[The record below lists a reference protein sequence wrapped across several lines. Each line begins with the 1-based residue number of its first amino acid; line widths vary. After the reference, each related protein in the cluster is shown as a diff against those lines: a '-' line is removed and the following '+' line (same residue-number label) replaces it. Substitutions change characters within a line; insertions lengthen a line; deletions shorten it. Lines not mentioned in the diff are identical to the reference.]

1 MKLSASINFYNAEE
15 LLIQVVRCIRPLVE
29 HLSIVYQETS
39 NWGNVISE
47 RAKKTIEQLKSEGL
61 VDDFYCYEPNL
72 SFNASENEFQKRQ
85 IGLDLAKAAGAS
97 HFLLMDA
104 DEFYIPKQFLKAKEI
119 IRANDIS
126 YSCVRSYFYI
136 HQSIYRSELPD
147 TTNVCFIAKI
157 TPELSFEYQGAF
169 PAENVDPTR
178 RLVNSSGRFK
188 FFDAHD
194 ICMHYMNFVRESFKS
209 KLVNTSS
216 AANPDFIR
224 KAKNALNDWRWPND
238 FVFPNKP
245 KYKIVEVEDV
255 FQLQQIKY
263 VYQAQPKKKILL
275 TNYFIREFS
284 GSEMAIF
291 DLAREFLKRGYDVTI
306 GAFIFSDPLLSE
318 FASLGVTLL
327 DLNNA
332 STEHFS
338 LIWAQHFITLD
349 TCLID
354 SGITADKIV
363 YSSLSP
369 YESLESPP
377 VSVKYVN
384 LFLANS
390 SETKNVLVSM
400 GLDECDVII
409 FPNPVNQSFFSK
421 KKIHSQ
427 GLKRLAIVSN
437 HIPTEIEQVA
447 EQLRQKGVEVKE
459 FGMSHEFVLITPEVL
474 NNFDAVIT
482 IGRTVQYC
490 LAMGIPIYCYDR
502 FGGPGWIN
510 IDNIDRAAL
519 YNFSGRCVGTKKQA
533 DDIESEL
540 INNFETT
547 QTQAKFYEG
556 YAKLH
561 FDLENQLDRVLGSLI
576 SGQKTDIEQCPKTVL
591 NIINRQRKFT
601 QDLIRNILHNNHIIS
616 EKDHI
621 ISEKDHIISE
631 KDHVIL
637 NREQQLLSQTH
648 KYNKY
653 KKLWVN
659 RLVKPLIKTEQ
670 ALSSANTLRK
680 GFRNLV
686 KDKGSVGKAYQ
697 HLRRMRKTDSLKAVK
712 NFLRTSLEKKPQ
724 AQPLKVVDNRIN
736 ILVTPHTQFVAH
748 LLESTLCKYG
758 FVIDVSVGECHTYS
772 DDVHIVICP
781 QMFKVLPNRYIAF
794 QMEQSVSSRW
804 FTDEYIRTLQDSY
817 AILDYSLQNI
827 GFLQDKDV
835 SYKQLFWMPIG
846 AYPNYKDYLLS
857 SKRWDGSLSE
867 QAEVVFYGDPN
878 NDRRMM
884 YLNALKEKFKVKII
898 SEKFGNEL
906 YRELLSAKVVVNIH
920 YYENALLETTRIFE
934 CLSLGL
940 QVVSEES
947 SDMIQYTGLDK
958 YVSFVKMGDVDQMID
973 KVAELL
979 EKNQSSSRPVEPNDK
994 ATTFYLSRMLLSLD
1008 MIGFEQFHQVCGFD
1022 SITPN
1027 AMNMYCLGL
1036 PENIQRRQSFMNDNQ
1051 YQIDVFDGLRH
1062 SVGWV
1067 GCGLSYKY
1075 LMTYAKERGLD
1086 YIIVCEDDVEFPAN
1100 FTEKLAEIM
1109 DYLKQTPHN
1118 WDVFSGLIA
1127 DLHYTTQI
1135 LRIDAYKNNEYIYID
1150 KMTSMV
1156 FNIYN
1161 KSFFEKIS
1169 CWDNLDTDVE
1179 TNTIDRYIEM
1189 HGGLR
1194 VVTTSPFLVGHK
1206 EDQTSSLWG
1215 FNNSNYSD
1223 MFSKT
1228 QSLFGAKIDQYKRS
1242 HFETNV

>member
-1 MKLSASINFYNAEE
+1 MHPSALNNGKLFFDTYSPP
-15 LLIQVVRCIRPLVE
+15 LLE
-29 HLSIVYQETS
+29 
-39 NWGNVISE
+39 
-47 RAKKTIEQLKSEGL
+47 SEGSIRVVEIGSQDVNGSIRQFCPQEFEYIG
-61 VDDFYCYEPNL
+61 VDFVDGKGVDVVITSPYELPFDDN
-72 SFNASENEFQKRQ
+72 SVDIVVSSSCFEHSEMFWVVY
-85 IGLDLAKAAGAS
+85 L
-97 HFLLMDA
+97 
-104 DEFYIPKQFLKAKEI
+104 EI
-119 IRANDIS
+119 IRILKPHGVFYLNVPSNGMFHRYPVDCWRFYPDSGPALVTWAQYNNFNVGLMES
-126 YSCVRSYFYI
+126 Y
-136 HQSIYRSELPD
+136 
-147 TTNVCFIAKI
+147 
-157 TPELSFEYQGAF
+157 
-169 PAENVDPTR
+169 
-178 RLVNSSGRFK
+178 
-188 FFDAHD
+188 
-194 ICMHYMNFVRESFKS
+194 
-209 KLVNTSS
+209 TS
-216 AANPDFIR
+216 NQVG
-224 KAKNALNDWRWPND
+224 NNWWND
-238 FVFPNKP
+238 FVAVYIKNKEYIKQYP
-245 KYKIVEVEDV
+245 KRILYTD
-255 FQLQQIKY
+255 IKY
-263 VYQAQPKKKILL
+263 TNGILDNL
-275 TNYFIREFS
+275 PV
-284 GSEMAIF
+284 G
-291 DLAREFLKRGYDVTI
+291 EFLNFQDYSEDHRCRMMQLDQLEQETQN
-306 GAFIFSDPLLSE
+306 LLQ
-318 FASLGVTLL
+318 L
-327 DLNNA
+327 
-332 STEHFS
+332 
-338 LIWAQHFITLD
+338 
-349 TCLID
+349 
-354 SGITADKIV
+354 
-363 YSSLSP
+363 
-369 YESLESPP
+369 
-377 VSVKYVN
+377 
-384 LFLANS
+384 
-390 SETKNVLVSM
+390 
-400 GLDECDVII
+400 
-409 FPNPVNQSFFSK
+409 
-421 KKIHSQ
+421 KIHQ
-427 GLKRLAIVSN
+427 
-437 HIPTEIEQVA
+437 
-447 EQLRQKGVEVKE
+447 
-459 FGMSHEFVLITPEVL
+459 
-474 NNFDAVIT
+474 
-482 IGRTVQYC
+482 
-490 LAMGIPIYCYDR
+490 
-502 FGGPGWIN
+502 
-510 IDNIDRAAL
+510 AAL
-519 YNFSGRCVGTKKQA
+519 EK
-533 DDIESEL
+533 
-540 INNFETT
+540 
-547 QTQAKFYEG
+547 
-556 YAKLH
+556 
-561 FDLENQLDRVLGSLI
+561 ENQNFLQLKAQFER
-576 SGQKTDIEQCPKTVL
+576 ENL
-591 NIINRQRKFT
+591 N
-601 QDLIRNILHNNHIIS
+601 
-616 EKDHI
+616 KDHI
-621 ISEKDHIISE
+621 IAGKDHQLHAQS
-631 KDHVIL
+631 
-637 NREQQLLSQTH
+637 QQYH
-648 KYNKY
+648 KY
-653 KKLWVN
+653 KKLWTT
-659 RLVKPLIKTEQ
+659 RLLKPLIKTEQ

-724 AQPLKVVDNRIN
+724 AQPLKVVDNKIN
-736 ILVTPHTQFVAH
+736 ILVTPQTQFVAH

>member
-1 MKLSASINFYNAEE
+1 MHPSALNNGKLFFDTYSPP
-15 LLIQVVRCIRPLVE
+15 LLE
-29 HLSIVYQETS
+29 
-39 NWGNVISE
+39 
-47 RAKKTIEQLKSEGL
+47 SEGSIRVVEIGSQDVNGSIRQFCPQEFEYIG
-61 VDDFYCYEPNL
+61 VDFVDGKGVDVVIISPYELPFDDN
-72 SFNASENEFQKRQ
+72 SVDIVVSSSCFEHSEMFWVVY
-85 IGLDLAKAAGAS
+85 L
-97 HFLLMDA
+97 
-104 DEFYIPKQFLKAKEI
+104 EI
-119 IRANDIS
+119 IRILKPHGVFYLNVPSNGMFHRYPVDCWRFYPDSGPALVTWAQYNNFNVGLMES
-126 YSCVRSYFYI
+126 Y
-136 HQSIYRSELPD
+136 
-147 TTNVCFIAKI
+147 
-157 TPELSFEYQGAF
+157 
-169 PAENVDPTR
+169 
-178 RLVNSSGRFK
+178 
-188 FFDAHD
+188 
-194 ICMHYMNFVRESFKS
+194 
-209 KLVNTSS
+209 TS
-216 AANPDFIR
+216 NQVG
-224 KAKNALNDWRWPND
+224 NNWWND
-238 FVFPNKP
+238 FVAVYIKNKEYIKQYP
-245 KYKIVEVEDV
+245 KRILYTD
-255 FQLQQIKY
+255 IKY
-263 VYQAQPKKKILL
+263 TNGILDNL
-275 TNYFIREFS
+275 PV
-284 GSEMAIF
+284 G
-291 DLAREFLKRGYDVTI
+291 EFLNFQDYSEDHRCRMMQLDQLEQETQN
-306 GAFIFSDPLLSE
+306 LLQ
-318 FASLGVTLL
+318 L
-327 DLNNA
+327 
-332 STEHFS
+332 
-338 LIWAQHFITLD
+338 
-349 TCLID
+349 
-354 SGITADKIV
+354 
-363 YSSLSP
+363 
-369 YESLESPP
+369 
-377 VSVKYVN
+377 
-384 LFLANS
+384 
-390 SETKNVLVSM
+390 
-400 GLDECDVII
+400 
-409 FPNPVNQSFFSK
+409 
-421 KKIHSQ
+421 KIHQ
-427 GLKRLAIVSN
+427 
-437 HIPTEIEQVA
+437 
-447 EQLRQKGVEVKE
+447 
-459 FGMSHEFVLITPEVL
+459 
-474 NNFDAVIT
+474 
-482 IGRTVQYC
+482 
-490 LAMGIPIYCYDR
+490 
-502 FGGPGWIN
+502 
-510 IDNIDRAAL
+510 AAL
-519 YNFSGRCVGTKKQA
+519 EK
-533 DDIESEL
+533 
-540 INNFETT
+540 
-547 QTQAKFYEG
+547 
-556 YAKLH
+556 
-561 FDLENQLDRVLGSLI
+561 ENQNFLQLKAQFER
-576 SGQKTDIEQCPKTVL
+576 ENL
-591 NIINRQRKFT
+591 N
-601 QDLIRNILHNNHIIS
+601 
-616 EKDHI
+616 KDHI
-621 ISEKDHIISE
+621 IAGKDHQLHAQSQNILQLKAQFEREISN
-631 KDHVIL
+631 KDHVIAGKDHQL
-637 NREQQLLSQTH
+637 HAQSQQYH
-648 KYNKY
+648 KY
-653 KKLWVN
+653 KKLWTT
-659 RLVKPLIKTEQ
+659 RLLKPLIKTEQ

-724 AQPLKVVDNRIN
+724 AQPLKVVDNKIN

-979 EKNQSSSRPVEPNDK
+979 EKTQSSSRPVEPNDK

>member
-1 MKLSASINFYNAEE
+1 MHPSALNNGKLFFDTYSPP
-15 LLIQVVRCIRPLVE
+15 LLE
-29 HLSIVYQETS
+29 
-39 NWGNVISE
+39 
-47 RAKKTIEQLKSEGL
+47 SEGSIRVVEIGSQDVNGSIRQFCPQEFEYIG
-61 VDDFYCYEPNL
+61 VDFVDGKGVDVVITSPYELPFDDN
-72 SFNASENEFQKRQ
+72 SVDIVVSSSCFEHSEMFWVVY
-85 IGLDLAKAAGAS
+85 L
-97 HFLLMDA
+97 
-104 DEFYIPKQFLKAKEI
+104 EI
-119 IRANDIS
+119 IRILKPHGVFYLNVPSNGMFHRYPVDCWRFYPDSGLALVTWAQYNNFNVGLMES
-126 YSCVRSYFYI
+126 Y
-136 HQSIYRSELPD
+136 
-147 TTNVCFIAKI
+147 
-157 TPELSFEYQGAF
+157 
-169 PAENVDPTR
+169 
-178 RLVNSSGRFK
+178 
-188 FFDAHD
+188 
-194 ICMHYMNFVRESFKS
+194 
-209 KLVNTSS
+209 TS
-216 AANPDFIR
+216 NQVG
-224 KAKNALNDWRWPND
+224 NNWWND
-238 FVFPNKP
+238 FVAVYIKNKEYIKQYP
-245 KYKIVEVEDV
+245 KRILYTD
-255 FQLQQIKY
+255 IKY
-263 VYQAQPKKKILL
+263 TNGILDNL
-275 TNYFIREFS
+275 PV
-284 GSEMAIF
+284 G
-291 DLAREFLKRGYDVTI
+291 EFLNFQDYSEDHRCRMMQLDQLEQETQN
-306 GAFIFSDPLLSE
+306 LLQ
-318 FASLGVTLL
+318 L
-327 DLNNA
+327 
-332 STEHFS
+332 
-338 LIWAQHFITLD
+338 
-349 TCLID
+349 
-354 SGITADKIV
+354 
-363 YSSLSP
+363 
-369 YESLESPP
+369 
-377 VSVKYVN
+377 
-384 LFLANS
+384 
-390 SETKNVLVSM
+390 
-400 GLDECDVII
+400 
-409 FPNPVNQSFFSK
+409 
-421 KKIHSQ
+421 KIHQ
-427 GLKRLAIVSN
+427 
-437 HIPTEIEQVA
+437 
-447 EQLRQKGVEVKE
+447 
-459 FGMSHEFVLITPEVL
+459 
-474 NNFDAVIT
+474 
-482 IGRTVQYC
+482 
-490 LAMGIPIYCYDR
+490 
-502 FGGPGWIN
+502 
-510 IDNIDRAAL
+510 AAL
-519 YNFSGRCVGTKKQA
+519 EK
-533 DDIESEL
+533 
-540 INNFETT
+540 
-547 QTQAKFYEG
+547 
-556 YAKLH
+556 
-561 FDLENQLDRVLGSLI
+561 ENQNFLQLKARFEREI
-576 SGQKTDIEQCPKTVL
+576 S
-591 NIINRQRKFT
+591 N
-601 QDLIRNILHNNHIIS
+601 
-616 EKDHI
+616 
-621 ISEKDHIISE
+621 
-631 KDHVIL
+631 KDHVIAGKDHQL
-637 NREQQLLSQTH
+637 HAQSQQYH
-648 KYNKY
+648 KY
-653 KKLWVN
+653 KKLWTT
-659 RLVKPLIKTEQ
+659 RLLKPLIKTEQ

-724 AQPLKVVDNRIN
+724 AQPLKVVDNKIN

-1127 DLHYTTQI
+1127 DLHHTTQI
-1135 LRIDAYKNNEYIYID
+1135 LRIDTYKNNEYIYID
-1150 KMTSMV
+1150 KMTSTV

>member
-1 MKLSASINFYNAEE
+1 MHPSALNNGKLFFDTYSPP
-15 LLIQVVRCIRPLVE
+15 LLE
-29 HLSIVYQETS
+29 
-39 NWGNVISE
+39 
-47 RAKKTIEQLKSEGL
+47 SEGSIRVVEIGSQDVNGSIRQFCPQEFEYIG
-61 VDDFYCYEPNL
+61 VDFVDGKGVDVVITSPYELPFDDN
-72 SFNASENEFQKRQ
+72 SVDIVVSSSCFEHSEMFWVVY
-85 IGLDLAKAAGAS
+85 L
-97 HFLLMDA
+97 
-104 DEFYIPKQFLKAKEI
+104 EI
-119 IRANDIS
+119 IRILKPHGVFYLNVPSNGMFHRYPVDCWRFYPDSGPALVTWAQYNNFNVGLMES
-126 YSCVRSYFYI
+126 Y
-136 HQSIYRSELPD
+136 
-147 TTNVCFIAKI
+147 
-157 TPELSFEYQGAF
+157 
-169 PAENVDPTR
+169 
-178 RLVNSSGRFK
+178 
-188 FFDAHD
+188 
-194 ICMHYMNFVRESFKS
+194 
-209 KLVNTSS
+209 TS
-216 AANPDFIR
+216 NQVG
-224 KAKNALNDWRWPND
+224 NNWWND
-238 FVFPNKP
+238 FVAVYIKNKEYIKQYP
-245 KYKIVEVEDV
+245 KRILYTD
-255 FQLQQIKY
+255 IKY
-263 VYQAQPKKKILL
+263 TNGILDNL
-275 TNYFIREFS
+275 PV
-284 GSEMAIF
+284 G
-291 DLAREFLKRGYDVTI
+291 EFLNFQDYSEDHRCRMMQLDQLEQETQN
-306 GAFIFSDPLLSE
+306 LLQ
-318 FASLGVTLL
+318 L
-327 DLNNA
+327 
-332 STEHFS
+332 
-338 LIWAQHFITLD
+338 
-349 TCLID
+349 
-354 SGITADKIV
+354 
-363 YSSLSP
+363 
-369 YESLESPP
+369 
-377 VSVKYVN
+377 
-384 LFLANS
+384 
-390 SETKNVLVSM
+390 
-400 GLDECDVII
+400 
-409 FPNPVNQSFFSK
+409 
-421 KKIHSQ
+421 KIHQ
-427 GLKRLAIVSN
+427 
-437 HIPTEIEQVA
+437 
-447 EQLRQKGVEVKE
+447 
-459 FGMSHEFVLITPEVL
+459 
-474 NNFDAVIT
+474 
-482 IGRTVQYC
+482 
-490 LAMGIPIYCYDR
+490 
-502 FGGPGWIN
+502 
-510 IDNIDRAAL
+510 AAL
-519 YNFSGRCVGTKKQA
+519 EK
-533 DDIESEL
+533 
-540 INNFETT
+540 
-547 QTQAKFYEG
+547 
-556 YAKLH
+556 
-561 FDLENQLDRVLGSLI
+561 ENQNFLQLKAQFER
-576 SGQKTDIEQCPKTVL
+576 ENL
-591 NIINRQRKFT
+591 N
-601 QDLIRNILHNNHIIS
+601 
-616 EKDHI
+616 KDHI
-621 ISEKDHIISE
+621 IAGKDHQLHAQS
-631 KDHVIL
+631 
-637 NREQQLLSQTH
+637 QQYH
-648 KYNKY
+648 KY
-653 KKLWVN
+653 KKLWTT
-659 RLVKPLIKTEQ
+659 RLLTPLIKTEQ

>member
-1 MKLSASINFYNAEE
+1 MHPSALNNGKLFFDTYSPP
-15 LLIQVVRCIRPLVE
+15 LLE
-29 HLSIVYQETS
+29 
-39 NWGNVISE
+39 
-47 RAKKTIEQLKSEGL
+47 SEGSIRVVEIGSQDVNGSIRQFCPQEFEYIG
-61 VDDFYCYEPNL
+61 VDFVDGKGVDVVITSPYELPFDDN
-72 SFNASENEFQKRQ
+72 SVDIVVSSSCFEHSEMFWVVY
-85 IGLDLAKAAGAS
+85 L
-97 HFLLMDA
+97 
-104 DEFYIPKQFLKAKEI
+104 EI
-119 IRANDIS
+119 IRILKPHGVFYLNVPSNGMFHRYPVDCWRFYPDSGPALVTWAQYNNFNVGLMES
-126 YSCVRSYFYI
+126 Y
-136 HQSIYRSELPD
+136 
-147 TTNVCFIAKI
+147 
-157 TPELSFEYQGAF
+157 
-169 PAENVDPTR
+169 
-178 RLVNSSGRFK
+178 
-188 FFDAHD
+188 
-194 ICMHYMNFVRESFKS
+194 
-209 KLVNTSS
+209 TS
-216 AANPDFIR
+216 NQVG
-224 KAKNALNDWRWPND
+224 NNWWND
-238 FVFPNKP
+238 FVAVYIKNKEYIKQYP
-245 KYKIVEVEDV
+245 KRILYTD
-255 FQLQQIKY
+255 IKY
-263 VYQAQPKKKILL
+263 TNGILDNL
-275 TNYFIREFS
+275 PV
-284 GSEMAIF
+284 G
-291 DLAREFLKRGYDVTI
+291 EFLNFQDYSEDHRCRMMQLDQLEQETQN
-306 GAFIFSDPLLSE
+306 LLQ
-318 FASLGVTLL
+318 L
-327 DLNNA
+327 
-332 STEHFS
+332 
-338 LIWAQHFITLD
+338 
-349 TCLID
+349 
-354 SGITADKIV
+354 
-363 YSSLSP
+363 
-369 YESLESPP
+369 
-377 VSVKYVN
+377 
-384 LFLANS
+384 
-390 SETKNVLVSM
+390 
-400 GLDECDVII
+400 
-409 FPNPVNQSFFSK
+409 
-421 KKIHSQ
+421 KIHQ
-427 GLKRLAIVSN
+427 
-437 HIPTEIEQVA
+437 
-447 EQLRQKGVEVKE
+447 
-459 FGMSHEFVLITPEVL
+459 
-474 NNFDAVIT
+474 
-482 IGRTVQYC
+482 
-490 LAMGIPIYCYDR
+490 
-502 FGGPGWIN
+502 
-510 IDNIDRAAL
+510 AAL
-519 YNFSGRCVGTKKQA
+519 EK
-533 DDIESEL
+533 
-540 INNFETT
+540 
-547 QTQAKFYEG
+547 
-556 YAKLH
+556 
-561 FDLENQLDRVLGSLI
+561 ENQNFLQLKAQFER
-576 SGQKTDIEQCPKTVL
+576 ENL
-591 NIINRQRKFT
+591 N
-601 QDLIRNILHNNHIIS
+601 
-616 EKDHI
+616 KDHI
-621 ISEKDHIISE
+621 IAGKDHQLHAQS
-631 KDHVIL
+631 
-637 NREQQLLSQTH
+637 QQYH
-648 KYNKY
+648 KY
-653 KKLWVN
+653 KKLWTT
-659 RLVKPLIKTEQ
+659 RLLKPLIKTEQ

-724 AQPLKVVDNRIN
+724 AQPLKVVDNKIN

-1127 DLHYTTQI
+1127 DLHHTTQI

>member
-1 MKLSASINFYNAEE
+1 MHPSALNNGKLFFDTYSPPLLESEGSIRVVEIGSQDVNGSIRQFCPQEFEYIGVDFVDGKGVDVVITSPYE
-15 LLIQVVRCIRPLVE
+15 LPFDDNSVDIVVSSSCFE
-29 HLSIVYQETS
+29 HSEMFWIVY
-39 NWGNVISE
+39 
-47 RAKKTIEQLKSEGL
+47 L
-61 VDDFYCYEPNL
+61 
-72 SFNASENEFQKRQ
+72 
-85 IGLDLAKAAGAS
+85 
-97 HFLLMDA
+97 
-104 DEFYIPKQFLKAKEI
+104 EI
-119 IRANDIS
+119 IRILKPHGVFYLNVPSNGMFHRYPVDCWRFYPDSGPALVTWAQYNNFNVGLMES
-126 YSCVRSYFYI
+126 Y
-136 HQSIYRSELPD
+136 
-147 TTNVCFIAKI
+147 
-157 TPELSFEYQGAF
+157 
-169 PAENVDPTR
+169 
-178 RLVNSSGRFK
+178 
-188 FFDAHD
+188 
-194 ICMHYMNFVRESFKS
+194 
-209 KLVNTSS
+209 TS
-216 AANPDFIR
+216 NQVG
-224 KAKNALNDWRWPND
+224 NNWWND
-238 FVFPNKP
+238 FVAVYIKNKEHIKQYP
-245 KYKIVEVEDV
+245 KRILYTD
-255 FQLQQIKY
+255 IKY
-263 VYQAQPKKKILL
+263 TNGILDNL
-275 TNYFIREFS
+275 PV
-284 GSEMAIF
+284 G
-291 DLAREFLKRGYDVTI
+291 EFLNFQDYSEDHRCRMMHLDQLEQETQN
-306 GAFIFSDPLLSE
+306 LLQ
-318 FASLGVTLL
+318 L
-327 DLNNA
+327 
-332 STEHFS
+332 
-338 LIWAQHFITLD
+338 
-349 TCLID
+349 
-354 SGITADKIV
+354 KIHQAV
-363 YSSLSP
+363 
-369 YESLESPP
+369 LE
-377 VSVKYVN
+377 K
-384 LFLANS
+384 
-390 SETKNVLVSM
+390 E
-400 GLDECDVII
+400 
-409 FPNPVNQSFFSK
+409 NQS
-421 KKIHSQ
+421 ILQ
-427 GLKRLAIVSN
+427 LKAQFEREISN
-437 HIPTEIEQVA
+437 
-447 EQLRQKGVEVKE
+447 
-459 FGMSHEFVLITPEVL
+459 
-474 NNFDAVIT
+474 
-482 IGRTVQYC
+482 
-490 LAMGIPIYCYDR
+490 
-502 FGGPGWIN
+502 
-510 IDNIDRAAL
+510 
-519 YNFSGRCVGTKKQA
+519 
-533 DDIESEL
+533 
-540 INNFETT
+540 
-547 QTQAKFYEG
+547 
-556 YAKLH
+556 
-561 FDLENQLDRVLGSLI
+561 
-576 SGQKTDIEQCPKTVL
+576 
-591 NIINRQRKFT
+591 
-601 QDLIRNILHNNHIIS
+601 
-616 EKDHI
+616 
-621 ISEKDHIISE
+621 
-631 KDHVIL
+631 KDHVIAGKDYQL
-637 NREQQLLSQTH
+637 HAQSQQYH
-648 KYNKY
+648 KY
-653 KKLWVN
+653 KKLWTT
-659 RLVKPLIKTEQ
+659 RLLKPLIKTEQ

-724 AQPLKVVDNRIN
+724 AQPLKVVDNKIN

-804 FTDEYIRTLQDSY
+804 FTDEYIRTLQNSY

-857 SKRWDGSLSE
+857 SKRWDGSLSA

-958 YVSFVKMGDVDQMID
+958 YVSFVKMGDVEQMID

-1127 DLHYTTQI
+1127 DLHHTTQI

-1150 KMTSMV
+1150 KMTSTV

>member
-1 MKLSASINFYNAEE
+1 MHPSALNNGKLFFDTYSPP
-15 LLIQVVRCIRPLVE
+15 LLE
-29 HLSIVYQETS
+29 
-39 NWGNVISE
+39 
-47 RAKKTIEQLKSEGL
+47 SEGSIRVVEIGSQDVNGSIRQFCPQEFEYIG
-61 VDDFYCYEPNL
+61 VDFVDGKGVDVVITSPYELPFDDN
-72 SFNASENEFQKRQ
+72 SVDIVVSSSCFEHSEMFWVVY
-85 IGLDLAKAAGAS
+85 L
-97 HFLLMDA
+97 
-104 DEFYIPKQFLKAKEI
+104 EI
-119 IRANDIS
+119 IRILKPHGVFYLNVPSNGMFHRYPVDCWRFYPDSGPALVTWAQYNNFNVGLMES
-126 YSCVRSYFYI
+126 Y
-136 HQSIYRSELPD
+136 
-147 TTNVCFIAKI
+147 
-157 TPELSFEYQGAF
+157 
-169 PAENVDPTR
+169 
-178 RLVNSSGRFK
+178 
-188 FFDAHD
+188 
-194 ICMHYMNFVRESFKS
+194 
-209 KLVNTSS
+209 TS
-216 AANPDFIR
+216 NQVG
-224 KAKNALNDWRWPND
+224 NNWWND
-238 FVFPNKP
+238 FVAVYIKNKEYIKQYP
-245 KYKIVEVEDV
+245 KRILYTD
-255 FQLQQIKY
+255 IKY
-263 VYQAQPKKKILL
+263 TNGILDNL
-275 TNYFIREFS
+275 PV
-284 GSEMAIF
+284 G
-291 DLAREFLKRGYDVTI
+291 EFLNFQDYSEDHRCRMMQLDQLEQETQN
-306 GAFIFSDPLLSE
+306 LLQ
-318 FASLGVTLL
+318 L
-327 DLNNA
+327 
-332 STEHFS
+332 
-338 LIWAQHFITLD
+338 
-349 TCLID
+349 
-354 SGITADKIV
+354 
-363 YSSLSP
+363 
-369 YESLESPP
+369 
-377 VSVKYVN
+377 
-384 LFLANS
+384 
-390 SETKNVLVSM
+390 
-400 GLDECDVII
+400 
-409 FPNPVNQSFFSK
+409 
-421 KKIHSQ
+421 KIHQ
-427 GLKRLAIVSN
+427 
-437 HIPTEIEQVA
+437 
-447 EQLRQKGVEVKE
+447 
-459 FGMSHEFVLITPEVL
+459 
-474 NNFDAVIT
+474 
-482 IGRTVQYC
+482 
-490 LAMGIPIYCYDR
+490 
-502 FGGPGWIN
+502 
-510 IDNIDRAAL
+510 AAL
-519 YNFSGRCVGTKKQA
+519 EK
-533 DDIESEL
+533 
-540 INNFETT
+540 
-547 QTQAKFYEG
+547 
-556 YAKLH
+556 
-561 FDLENQLDRVLGSLI
+561 ENQNFLQLKAQFER
-576 SGQKTDIEQCPKTVL
+576 ENL
-591 NIINRQRKFT
+591 N
-601 QDLIRNILHNNHIIS
+601 
-616 EKDHI
+616 KDHI
-621 ISEKDHIISE
+621 IAGKDHQLHAQS
-631 KDHVIL
+631 
-637 NREQQLLSQTH
+637 QQYH
-648 KYNKY
+648 KY
-653 KKLWVN
+653 KKLWTT
-659 RLVKPLIKTEQ
+659 RLLKPLIKTEQ

-724 AQPLKVVDNRIN
+724 AQPLKVVDNKIN

-1150 KMTSMV
+1150 KMTSTV

-1161 KSFFEKIS
+1161 KKKKKKIS

>member
-1 MKLSASINFYNAEE
+1 MHPSALNNGKLFFDTYSPP
-15 LLIQVVRCIRPLVE
+15 LLE
-29 HLSIVYQETS
+29 
-39 NWGNVISE
+39 
-47 RAKKTIEQLKSEGL
+47 SEGSIRVVEIGSQDVNGSIRQFCPQEFEYIG
-61 VDDFYCYEPNL
+61 VDFVDGKGVDVVITSPYELPFDDN
-72 SFNASENEFQKRQ
+72 SVDIVVSSSCFEHSEMFWVVY
-85 IGLDLAKAAGAS
+85 L
-97 HFLLMDA
+97 
-104 DEFYIPKQFLKAKEI
+104 EI
-119 IRANDIS
+119 IRILKPHGVFYLNVPSNGMFHRYPVDCWRFYPDSGPALVTWAQYNNFNVGLMES
-126 YSCVRSYFYI
+126 Y
-136 HQSIYRSELPD
+136 
-147 TTNVCFIAKI
+147 
-157 TPELSFEYQGAF
+157 
-169 PAENVDPTR
+169 
-178 RLVNSSGRFK
+178 
-188 FFDAHD
+188 
-194 ICMHYMNFVRESFKS
+194 
-209 KLVNTSS
+209 TS
-216 AANPDFIR
+216 NQVG
-224 KAKNALNDWRWPND
+224 NNWWND
-238 FVFPNKP
+238 FVAVYIKNKEHIKQYP
-245 KYKIVEVEDV
+245 KRILYTD
-255 FQLQQIKY
+255 IKY
-263 VYQAQPKKKILL
+263 TNGILDNL
-275 TNYFIREFS
+275 PV
-284 GSEMAIF
+284 G
-291 DLAREFLKRGYDVTI
+291 EFLNFQDYSEDHRCRMMQLDQLEQETQN
-306 GAFIFSDPLLSE
+306 LLQ
-318 FASLGVTLL
+318 L
-327 DLNNA
+327 
-332 STEHFS
+332 
-338 LIWAQHFITLD
+338 
-349 TCLID
+349 
-354 SGITADKIV
+354 
-363 YSSLSP
+363 
-369 YESLESPP
+369 
-377 VSVKYVN
+377 
-384 LFLANS
+384 
-390 SETKNVLVSM
+390 
-400 GLDECDVII
+400 
-409 FPNPVNQSFFSK
+409 
-421 KKIHSQ
+421 KIHQ
-427 GLKRLAIVSN
+427 
-437 HIPTEIEQVA
+437 
-447 EQLRQKGVEVKE
+447 
-459 FGMSHEFVLITPEVL
+459 
-474 NNFDAVIT
+474 
-482 IGRTVQYC
+482 
-490 LAMGIPIYCYDR
+490 
-502 FGGPGWIN
+502 
-510 IDNIDRAAL
+510 AAL
-519 YNFSGRCVGTKKQA
+519 EK
-533 DDIESEL
+533 
-540 INNFETT
+540 
-547 QTQAKFYEG
+547 
-556 YAKLH
+556 
-561 FDLENQLDRVLGSLI
+561 ENQNFLQLKAQFER
-576 SGQKTDIEQCPKTVL
+576 ENL
-591 NIINRQRKFT
+591 N
-601 QDLIRNILHNNHIIS
+601 
-616 EKDHI
+616 KDHI
-621 ISEKDHIISE
+621 IAGKDHQLHAQS
-631 KDHVIL
+631 
-637 NREQQLLSQTH
+637 QQYH
-648 KYNKY
+648 KY
-653 KKLWVN
+653 KKLWTT
-659 RLVKPLIKTEQ
+659 RLLKPLIKTEQ

-724 AQPLKVVDNRIN
+724 AQPLKVVDNKIN

-804 FTDEYIRTLQDSY
+804 FTDEYIRTLQNSY

-1150 KMTSMV
+1150 KMTSTV

>member
-1 MKLSASINFYNAEE
+1 MHPSALNNGKLFFDTYSPP
-15 LLIQVVRCIRPLVE
+15 LLE
-29 HLSIVYQETS
+29 
-39 NWGNVISE
+39 
-47 RAKKTIEQLKSEGL
+47 SEGSIRVVEIGSQDVNGSIRQFCPQEFEYIG
-61 VDDFYCYEPNL
+61 VDFVDGKGVDVVITSPYELPFDDN
-72 SFNASENEFQKRQ
+72 SVDIVVSSSCFEHSEMFWVVY
-85 IGLDLAKAAGAS
+85 L
-97 HFLLMDA
+97 
-104 DEFYIPKQFLKAKEI
+104 EI
-119 IRANDIS
+119 IRILKPHGVFYLNVPSNGMFHRYPVDCWRFYPDSGPALVTWAQYNNFNVGLMES
-126 YSCVRSYFYI
+126 Y
-136 HQSIYRSELPD
+136 
-147 TTNVCFIAKI
+147 
-157 TPELSFEYQGAF
+157 
-169 PAENVDPTR
+169 
-178 RLVNSSGRFK
+178 
-188 FFDAHD
+188 
-194 ICMHYMNFVRESFKS
+194 
-209 KLVNTSS
+209 TS
-216 AANPDFIR
+216 NQVG
-224 KAKNALNDWRWPND
+224 NNWWND
-238 FVFPNKP
+238 FVAVYIKNKEYIKQYP
-245 KYKIVEVEDV
+245 KRILYTD
-255 FQLQQIKY
+255 IKY
-263 VYQAQPKKKILL
+263 TNGILDNL
-275 TNYFIREFS
+275 PV
-284 GSEMAIF
+284 G
-291 DLAREFLKRGYDVTI
+291 EFLNFQDYSEDHRCRMMQLDQLEQETQN
-306 GAFIFSDPLLSE
+306 LLQ
-318 FASLGVTLL
+318 L
-327 DLNNA
+327 
-332 STEHFS
+332 
-338 LIWAQHFITLD
+338 
-349 TCLID
+349 
-354 SGITADKIV
+354 
-363 YSSLSP
+363 
-369 YESLESPP
+369 
-377 VSVKYVN
+377 
-384 LFLANS
+384 
-390 SETKNVLVSM
+390 
-400 GLDECDVII
+400 
-409 FPNPVNQSFFSK
+409 
-421 KKIHSQ
+421 KIHQ
-427 GLKRLAIVSN
+427 
-437 HIPTEIEQVA
+437 
-447 EQLRQKGVEVKE
+447 
-459 FGMSHEFVLITPEVL
+459 
-474 NNFDAVIT
+474 
-482 IGRTVQYC
+482 
-490 LAMGIPIYCYDR
+490 
-502 FGGPGWIN
+502 
-510 IDNIDRAAL
+510 AAL
-519 YNFSGRCVGTKKQA
+519 EK
-533 DDIESEL
+533 
-540 INNFETT
+540 
-547 QTQAKFYEG
+547 
-556 YAKLH
+556 
-561 FDLENQLDRVLGSLI
+561 ENQNFLQLKAQFER
-576 SGQKTDIEQCPKTVL
+576 ENL
-591 NIINRQRKFT
+591 N
-601 QDLIRNILHNNHIIS
+601 
-616 EKDHI
+616 
-621 ISEKDHIISE
+621 
-631 KDHVIL
+631 KDHVIAGKDHQL
-637 NREQQLLSQTH
+637 HAQSQQYH
-648 KYNKY
+648 KY
-653 KKLWVN
+653 KKLWTT
-659 RLVKPLIKTEQ
+659 RLLKPLIKTEQ

>member
-1 MKLSASINFYNAEE
+1 M
-15 LLIQVVRCIRPLVE
+15 
-29 HLSIVYQETS
+29 
-39 NWGNVISE
+39 
-47 RAKKTIEQLKSEGL
+47 
-61 VDDFYCYEPNL
+61 
-72 SFNASENEFQKRQ
+72 
-85 IGLDLAKAAGAS
+85 
-97 HFLLMDA
+97 
-104 DEFYIPKQFLKAKEI
+104 
-119 IRANDIS
+119 
-126 YSCVRSYFYI
+126 
-136 HQSIYRSELPD
+136 
-147 TTNVCFIAKI
+147 
-157 TPELSFEYQGAF
+157 
-169 PAENVDPTR
+169 
-178 RLVNSSGRFK
+178 
-188 FFDAHD
+188 
-194 ICMHYMNFVRESFKS
+194 
-209 KLVNTSS
+209 
-216 AANPDFIR
+216 
-224 KAKNALNDWRWPND
+224 
-238 FVFPNKP
+238 
-245 KYKIVEVEDV
+245 
-255 FQLQQIKY
+255 
-263 VYQAQPKKKILL
+263 
-275 TNYFIREFS
+275 
-284 GSEMAIF
+284 
-291 DLAREFLKRGYDVTI
+291 
-306 GAFIFSDPLLSE
+306 
-318 FASLGVTLL
+318 
-327 DLNNA
+327 
-332 STEHFS
+332 
-338 LIWAQHFITLD
+338 
-349 TCLID
+349 
-354 SGITADKIV
+354 
-363 YSSLSP
+363 
-369 YESLESPP
+369 
-377 VSVKYVN
+377 
-384 LFLANS
+384 
-390 SETKNVLVSM
+390 
-400 GLDECDVII
+400 
-409 FPNPVNQSFFSK
+409 
-421 KKIHSQ
+421 
-427 GLKRLAIVSN
+427 
-437 HIPTEIEQVA
+437 
-447 EQLRQKGVEVKE
+447 
-459 FGMSHEFVLITPEVL
+459 
-474 NNFDAVIT
+474 
-482 IGRTVQYC
+482 
-490 LAMGIPIYCYDR
+490 
-502 FGGPGWIN
+502 
-510 IDNIDRAAL
+510 
-519 YNFSGRCVGTKKQA
+519 
-533 DDIESEL
+533 
-540 INNFETT
+540 
-547 QTQAKFYEG
+547 
-556 YAKLH
+556 
-561 FDLENQLDRVLGSLI
+561 
-576 SGQKTDIEQCPKTVL
+576 
-591 NIINRQRKFT
+591 
-601 QDLIRNILHNNHIIS
+601 
-616 EKDHI
+616 
-621 ISEKDHIISE
+621 
-631 KDHVIL
+631 
-637 NREQQLLSQTH
+637 
-648 KYNKY
+648 
-653 KKLWVN
+653 
-659 RLVKPLIKTEQ
+659 
-670 ALSSANTLRK
+670 
-680 GFRNLV
+680 
-686 KDKGSVGKAYQ
+686 
-697 HLRRMRKTDSLKAVK
+697 
-712 NFLRTSLEKKPQ
+712 
-724 AQPLKVVDNRIN
+724 
-736 ILVTPHTQFVAH
+736 
-748 LLESTLCKYG
+748 LESTLCKYG

-772 DDVHIVICP
+772 DDVYIVICP

-804 FTDEYIRTLQDSY
+804 FTDEYIRTLQNSY

-857 SKRWDGSLSE
+857 SKRWDGSLSA

-958 YVSFVKMGDVDQMID
+958 YVSFVKMGDVEQMID

-1008 MIGFEQFHQVCGFD
+1008 MIGFEQFHLVCGFD
-1022 SITPN
+1022 SITLN

-1127 DLHYTTQI
+1127 DLHHTTQI

-1150 KMTSMV
+1150 KMTSTV

>member
-1 MKLSASINFYNAEE
+1 MHPSALNNGKLFFDTYSPP
-15 LLIQVVRCIRPLVE
+15 LLE
-29 HLSIVYQETS
+29 
-39 NWGNVISE
+39 
-47 RAKKTIEQLKSEGL
+47 SEGSIRVVEIGSQDVNGSIRQFCPQEFEYIG
-61 VDDFYCYEPNL
+61 VDFVDGKGVDVVITSPYELPFDDN
-72 SFNASENEFQKRQ
+72 SVDIVVSSSCFEHSEMFWVVY
-85 IGLDLAKAAGAS
+85 L
-97 HFLLMDA
+97 
-104 DEFYIPKQFLKAKEI
+104 EI
-119 IRANDIS
+119 IRILKPHGVFYLNVPSNGMFHRYPVDCWRFYPDSGPALVTWAQYNNFNVGLMES
-126 YSCVRSYFYI
+126 Y
-136 HQSIYRSELPD
+136 
-147 TTNVCFIAKI
+147 
-157 TPELSFEYQGAF
+157 
-169 PAENVDPTR
+169 
-178 RLVNSSGRFK
+178 
-188 FFDAHD
+188 
-194 ICMHYMNFVRESFKS
+194 
-209 KLVNTSS
+209 TS
-216 AANPDFIR
+216 NQVG
-224 KAKNALNDWRWPND
+224 NNWWND
-238 FVFPNKP
+238 FVAVYIKNKEYIKQYP
-245 KYKIVEVEDV
+245 KRILYTD
-255 FQLQQIKY
+255 IKY
-263 VYQAQPKKKILL
+263 TNGILDNL
-275 TNYFIREFS
+275 PV
-284 GSEMAIF
+284 G
-291 DLAREFLKRGYDVTI
+291 EFLNFQDYSEDHRCRMMQLDQLEQETQN
-306 GAFIFSDPLLSE
+306 LLQ
-318 FASLGVTLL
+318 L
-327 DLNNA
+327 
-332 STEHFS
+332 
-338 LIWAQHFITLD
+338 
-349 TCLID
+349 
-354 SGITADKIV
+354 
-363 YSSLSP
+363 
-369 YESLESPP
+369 
-377 VSVKYVN
+377 
-384 LFLANS
+384 
-390 SETKNVLVSM
+390 
-400 GLDECDVII
+400 
-409 FPNPVNQSFFSK
+409 
-421 KKIHSQ
+421 KIHQ
-427 GLKRLAIVSN
+427 
-437 HIPTEIEQVA
+437 
-447 EQLRQKGVEVKE
+447 
-459 FGMSHEFVLITPEVL
+459 
-474 NNFDAVIT
+474 
-482 IGRTVQYC
+482 
-490 LAMGIPIYCYDR
+490 
-502 FGGPGWIN
+502 
-510 IDNIDRAAL
+510 AAL
-519 YNFSGRCVGTKKQA
+519 EK
-533 DDIESEL
+533 
-540 INNFETT
+540 
-547 QTQAKFYEG
+547 
-556 YAKLH
+556 
-561 FDLENQLDRVLGSLI
+561 ENQNFLQLKAQFER
-576 SGQKTDIEQCPKTVL
+576 ENL
-591 NIINRQRKFT
+591 N
-601 QDLIRNILHNNHIIS
+601 
-616 EKDHI
+616 KDHI
-621 ISEKDHIISE
+621 IAGKDHQLHAQS
-631 KDHVIL
+631 
-637 NREQQLLSQTH
+637 QQYH
-648 KYNKY
+648 KY
-653 KKLWVN
+653 KKLWTT
-659 RLVKPLIKTEQ
+659 RLLKPLIKTEQ

-712 NFLRTSLEKKPQ
+712 KFLRTSLEKKPQ
-724 AQPLKVVDNRIN
+724 AQPLKVVDNKIN
-736 ILVTPHTQFVAH
+736 ILATPHTQFVAH

>member
-1 MKLSASINFYNAEE
+1 MHPSALNNGKLFFDTYSPP
-15 LLIQVVRCIRPLVE
+15 LLE
-29 HLSIVYQETS
+29 
-39 NWGNVISE
+39 
-47 RAKKTIEQLKSEGL
+47 SEGSIRVVEIGSQDVNGSIRQFCPQEFEYIG
-61 VDDFYCYEPNL
+61 VDFVDGKGVDVVITSPYELPFDDN
-72 SFNASENEFQKRQ
+72 SVDIVVSSSCFEHSEMFWVVY
-85 IGLDLAKAAGAS
+85 L
-97 HFLLMDA
+97 
-104 DEFYIPKQFLKAKEI
+104 EI
-119 IRANDIS
+119 IRILKPHGVFYLNVPSNGMFHRYPVDCWRFYPDSGPALVTWAQYNNFNVGLMES
-126 YSCVRSYFYI
+126 Y
-136 HQSIYRSELPD
+136 
-147 TTNVCFIAKI
+147 
-157 TPELSFEYQGAF
+157 
-169 PAENVDPTR
+169 
-178 RLVNSSGRFK
+178 
-188 FFDAHD
+188 
-194 ICMHYMNFVRESFKS
+194 
-209 KLVNTSS
+209 TS
-216 AANPDFIR
+216 NQVG
-224 KAKNALNDWRWPND
+224 NNWWND
-238 FVFPNKP
+238 FVAVYIKNKEYIKQYP
-245 KYKIVEVEDV
+245 KRILYTD
-255 FQLQQIKY
+255 IKY
-263 VYQAQPKKKILL
+263 TNGILDNL
-275 TNYFIREFS
+275 PV
-284 GSEMAIF
+284 G
-291 DLAREFLKRGYDVTI
+291 EFLNFQDYSEDHRCRMMQLDQLEQETQN
-306 GAFIFSDPLLSE
+306 LLQ
-318 FASLGVTLL
+318 L
-327 DLNNA
+327 
-332 STEHFS
+332 
-338 LIWAQHFITLD
+338 
-349 TCLID
+349 
-354 SGITADKIV
+354 
-363 YSSLSP
+363 
-369 YESLESPP
+369 
-377 VSVKYVN
+377 
-384 LFLANS
+384 
-390 SETKNVLVSM
+390 
-400 GLDECDVII
+400 
-409 FPNPVNQSFFSK
+409 
-421 KKIHSQ
+421 KIHQ
-427 GLKRLAIVSN
+427 
-437 HIPTEIEQVA
+437 
-447 EQLRQKGVEVKE
+447 
-459 FGMSHEFVLITPEVL
+459 
-474 NNFDAVIT
+474 
-482 IGRTVQYC
+482 
-490 LAMGIPIYCYDR
+490 
-502 FGGPGWIN
+502 
-510 IDNIDRAAL
+510 AAL
-519 YNFSGRCVGTKKQA
+519 EK
-533 DDIESEL
+533 
-540 INNFETT
+540 
-547 QTQAKFYEG
+547 
-556 YAKLH
+556 
-561 FDLENQLDRVLGSLI
+561 ENQNFLQLKAQFER
-576 SGQKTDIEQCPKTVL
+576 ENL
-591 NIINRQRKFT
+591 N
-601 QDLIRNILHNNHIIS
+601 
-616 EKDHI
+616 KDHI
-621 ISEKDHIISE
+621 IAGKDHQLHAQS
-631 KDHVIL
+631 
-637 NREQQLLSQTH
+637 QQYH
-648 KYNKY
+648 KY
-653 KKLWVN
+653 KKLWTT
-659 RLVKPLIKTEQ
+659 RLLKPLIKTEQ

-1150 KMTSMV
+1150 KMTSTV

>member
-1 MKLSASINFYNAEE
+1 MHPSALNNGKLFFDTYSPP
-15 LLIQVVRCIRPLVE
+15 LLE
-29 HLSIVYQETS
+29 
-39 NWGNVISE
+39 
-47 RAKKTIEQLKSEGL
+47 SEGSIRVVEIGSQDVNGSIRQFCPQEFEYIG
-61 VDDFYCYEPNL
+61 VDFVDGKGVDVVITSPYELPFDDN
-72 SFNASENEFQKRQ
+72 SVDIVVSSSCFEHSEMFWVVY
-85 IGLDLAKAAGAS
+85 L
-97 HFLLMDA
+97 
-104 DEFYIPKQFLKAKEI
+104 EI
-119 IRANDIS
+119 IRILKPHGVFYLNVPSNGMFHRYPVDCWRFYPDSGPALVTWAQYNNFNVGLMES
-126 YSCVRSYFYI
+126 Y
-136 HQSIYRSELPD
+136 
-147 TTNVCFIAKI
+147 
-157 TPELSFEYQGAF
+157 
-169 PAENVDPTR
+169 
-178 RLVNSSGRFK
+178 
-188 FFDAHD
+188 
-194 ICMHYMNFVRESFKS
+194 
-209 KLVNTSS
+209 TS
-216 AANPDFIR
+216 NQVG
-224 KAKNALNDWRWPND
+224 NNWWND
-238 FVFPNKP
+238 FVAVYIKNKEYIKQYP
-245 KYKIVEVEDV
+245 KRILYTD
-255 FQLQQIKY
+255 IKY
-263 VYQAQPKKKILL
+263 TNGILDNL
-275 TNYFIREFS
+275 PV
-284 GSEMAIF
+284 G
-291 DLAREFLKRGYDVTI
+291 EFLNFQDYSEDHRCRMMQLDQLEQETQN
-306 GAFIFSDPLLSE
+306 LLQ
-318 FASLGVTLL
+318 L
-327 DLNNA
+327 
-332 STEHFS
+332 
-338 LIWAQHFITLD
+338 
-349 TCLID
+349 
-354 SGITADKIV
+354 
-363 YSSLSP
+363 
-369 YESLESPP
+369 
-377 VSVKYVN
+377 
-384 LFLANS
+384 
-390 SETKNVLVSM
+390 
-400 GLDECDVII
+400 
-409 FPNPVNQSFFSK
+409 
-421 KKIHSQ
+421 KIHQ
-427 GLKRLAIVSN
+427 
-437 HIPTEIEQVA
+437 
-447 EQLRQKGVEVKE
+447 
-459 FGMSHEFVLITPEVL
+459 
-474 NNFDAVIT
+474 
-482 IGRTVQYC
+482 
-490 LAMGIPIYCYDR
+490 
-502 FGGPGWIN
+502 
-510 IDNIDRAAL
+510 AAL
-519 YNFSGRCVGTKKQA
+519 EK
-533 DDIESEL
+533 
-540 INNFETT
+540 
-547 QTQAKFYEG
+547 
-556 YAKLH
+556 
-561 FDLENQLDRVLGSLI
+561 ENQNFLQLKAQFER
-576 SGQKTDIEQCPKTVL
+576 ENL
-591 NIINRQRKFT
+591 N
-601 QDLIRNILHNNHIIS
+601 
-616 EKDHI
+616 
-621 ISEKDHIISE
+621 
-631 KDHVIL
+631 KDHVIAGKDHQL
-637 NREQQLLSQTH
+637 HAQSQQYH
-648 KYNKY
+648 KY
-653 KKLWVN
+653 KKLWTT
-659 RLVKPLIKTEQ
+659 RLLKPLIKTEQ

-724 AQPLKVVDNRIN
+724 AQPLKVVDNKIN